1 MIRWCDH
8 LFSML
13 LMTTLINPLTKIPW
27 RAPAKQIRTIWIKRN
42 HPHRH
47 YIDYNCQSSKEKDL
61 FSTNPR
67 LTAQRRRRR
76 LLPACISTW
85 SSWSWSRLSSWS
97 WSLIIV
103 KIVIMIRVIGHR
115 QDCHHD
121 HTSGCDH
128 QQRWWW
134 WHWGWW
140 WFDHHDFMIVKM
152 MTSPMPLALILSKS
166 MCSESSPTEMQ
177 SSWSSGQAMIYFIY
191 RW

>member
-1 MIRWCDH
+1 MNPESDDLIRNLSKILHLMIRCCDH

-47 YIDYNCQSSKEKDL
+47 YIDHNCQSCKEKDL

-97 WSLIIV
+97 WSLVIV
-103 KIVIMIRVIGHR
+103 KIVIMIIRLVVIINGDDDNNEDDDDDYDNDDTSIAGPSTDLRLASKLWIESQR
-115 QDCHHD
+115 QDQ
-121 HTSGCDH
+121 TLL
-128 QQRWWW
+128 
-134 WHWGWW
+134 
-140 WFDHHDFMIVKM
+140 V
-152 MTSPMPLALILSKS
+152 
-166 MCSESSPTEMQ
+166 
-177 SSWSSGQAMIYFIY
+177 
-191 RW
+191 